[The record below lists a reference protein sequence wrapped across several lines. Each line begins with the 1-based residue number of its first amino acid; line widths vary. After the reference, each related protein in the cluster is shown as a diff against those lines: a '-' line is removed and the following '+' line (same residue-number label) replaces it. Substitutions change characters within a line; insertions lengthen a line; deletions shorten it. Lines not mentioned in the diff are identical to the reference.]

1 MTLTRWKPNNEWD
14 VFRSWSKKHCI
25 IQFLKYLWIL
35 NVTFQRLIYIDLIRL
50 YFRNRI
56 LLKSH
61 TSLCEKIMQFMSEQ
75 KKAFSIS
82 SFISFPV
89 NHLTLHHA
97 AIFLLVLARLHGEK
111 LMFHVSAPFSI
122 RFSLLCW
129 HFTWFVYHE
138 IYHSELGPKSSCCEH
153 CSFCGVSP
161 FNISRGPDWCFFAV
175 AKGEKESK
183 QNEKPTTVM
192 KARMKTIKMNA
203 ILNRRKDEK

>member
-97 AIFLLVLARLHGEK
+97 AIFLLVLARLHGESWC
-111 LMFHVSAPFSI
+111 FTFQ
-122 RFSLLCW
+122 LL
-129 HFTWFVYHE
+129 
-138 IYHSELGPKSSCCEH
+138 
-153 CSFCGVSP
+153 SP
-161 FNISRGPDWCFFAV
+161 FGFHFSVGILLGLSTMR
-175 AKGEKESK
+175 SII
-183 QNEKPTTVM
+183 QNWGRRVRAANTV
-192 KARMKTIKMNA
+192 RSVG
-203 ILNRRKDEK
+203 